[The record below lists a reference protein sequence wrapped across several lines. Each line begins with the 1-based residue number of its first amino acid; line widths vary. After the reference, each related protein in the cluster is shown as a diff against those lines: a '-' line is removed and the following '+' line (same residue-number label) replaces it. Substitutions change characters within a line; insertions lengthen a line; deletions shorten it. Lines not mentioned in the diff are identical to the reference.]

1 MRKLLSYL
9 FIFLMFLNVM
19 GYYWILTG
27 MQFHS
32 VQSFESR
39 LDADNYK
46 ETETVT
52 FKFHLA
58 VPYFTN
64 QDFERAEG
72 QFEYNG
78 EYYHL
83 VKKSYANDTLQLVCV
98 KNHDSKRIGTAL
110 GDFVKTFADQPTN
123 TGKSVQ
129 EISTLIKDYVSQ
141 QFSISHSSEGWT
153 STLCFSQQ
161 PSTGKPIAFHT
172 TVTQPP
178 EVA

>member
-1 MRKLLSYL
+1 MRKVLSFLLIL
-9 FIFLMFLNVM
+9 LMFMNVM
-19 GYYWILTG
+19 GYYWVLTG

-32 VQSFESR
+32 TKSFESK
-39 LDADNYK
+39 LDTDNYS
-46 ETETVT
+46 EAQTVT

-64 QDFERAEG
+64 QDFEKAEG

-83 VKKSYANDTLQLVCV
+83 VKQQYANDTLQLVCI
-98 KNHDSKRIGTAL
+98 KNHDSKRINTAL
-110 GDFVKTFADQPTN
+110 NDYVKTFADQPTN
-123 TGKSVQ
+123 TGKSTL
-129 EISTLIKDYVSQ
+129 EISTLIKDYLAQ
-141 QFSISHSSEGWT
+141 QFSISHSSEGWS
-153 STLCFSQQ
+153 STRCFSLP
-161 PSTGKPIAFHT
+161 PSTGKPISFHT